1 MLLSLSTGLSS
12 WGEESRLQMFG
23 LLGWLVVWYV
33 YRRHPDVDKQSSL
46 HSCSELVVAFP
57 TRLLSAMRPMNGML
71 HVLVWAL
78 VEENWSSKKK
88 RRDILFNFT

>member
-1 MLLSLSTGLSS
+1 
-12 WGEESRLQMFG
+12 MFG

-33 YRRHPDVDKQSSL
+33 YKRHLDVDRQSSL

-78 VEENWSSKKK
+78 VEESWSSKKK
-88 RRDILFNFT
+88 RRDILFKFT

>member
-1 MLLSLSTGLSS
+1 M
-12 WGEESRLQMFG
+12 
-23 LLGWLVVWYV
+23 

-57 TRLLSAMRPMNGML
+57 TRMLSAMRPVNGML
-71 HVLVWAL
+71 YVLVWDL
-78 VEENWSSKKK
+78 VEENWRTKKK

>member
-1 MLLSLSTGLSS
+1 
-12 WGEESRLQMFG
+12 MFG

-33 YRRHPDVDKQSSL
+33 YRRHPDVDIQSSL

-78 VEENWSSKKK
+78 VEESWSSKKK
-88 RRDILFNFT
+88 RRDILFKFT